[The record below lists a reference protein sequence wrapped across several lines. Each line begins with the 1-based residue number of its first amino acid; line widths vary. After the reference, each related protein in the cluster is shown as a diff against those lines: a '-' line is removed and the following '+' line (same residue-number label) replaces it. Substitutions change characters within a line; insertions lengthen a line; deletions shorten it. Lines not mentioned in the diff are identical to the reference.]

1 MSTFGQ
7 NPGSFNSFAFSGLNN
22 LNQVA
27 TSLQSM
33 PATGTIYSV
42 SAFFGG
48 DGASVNARM
57 VVWDSSGNILAQSAT
72 FSAPS
77 GSRSTGGQS
86 LQTQNLATPLYL
98 ASGTQVYIG
107 FWRDPGGGAV
117 WSFNTASGTW
127 DENTNTSGS
136 PGAFTSLTSNT
147 GQLEA
152 FATYVSEAINVKVGG
167 VMVPKRLLTKV
178 GGTEV
183 AKPVYV
189 RVGGVWK
196 QVQ

>member
-1 MSTFGQ
+1 MATFGQ
-7 NPGSFNSFAFSGLNN
+7 NPGSFNSFSFSGLNN

-27 TSLQSM
+27 TSLQTM

-48 DGASVNARM
+48 DGASVTARL
-57 VVWDSSGNILAQSAT
+57 VIWSSAGAVLAQSASFT
-72 FSAPS
+72 APS
-77 GSRSTGGQS
+77 GSRSSGGQA
-86 LQTQNLATPLYL
+86 LQTQPLSTPLYL
-98 ASGTQVYIG
+98 ASGTQVFIG
-107 FWRDPGGGAV
+107 FWRDPAHGAV

-136 PGAFTSLTSNT
+136 PGAFTGLTSNS
-147 GQLEA
+147 GQLQA
-152 FATYVSEAINVKVGG
+152 FATYIAQAVNVKVAGTMTPKPLQVKVGG
-167 VMVPKRLLTKV
+167 SQI
-178 GGTEV
+178 

-189 RVGGVWK
+189 RVAGVWK